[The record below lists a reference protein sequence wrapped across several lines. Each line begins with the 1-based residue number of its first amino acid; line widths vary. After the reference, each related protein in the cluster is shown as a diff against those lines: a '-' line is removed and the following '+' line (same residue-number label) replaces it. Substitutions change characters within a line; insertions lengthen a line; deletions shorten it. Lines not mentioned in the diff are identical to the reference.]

1 MKFFLTLA
9 AATILSACASTSEV
23 TPSGRTLL
31 SADEYMNVLDDNSDK
46 VRKYNGFYNVLD
58 VEGIQLNSKVAA
70 AQLDQSM
77 RLYQWTE
84 EKYAEEKNKF
94 EQRLSKQAEYFVTFF
109 TPERKNDDLHKTDSV
124 WRIFLD
130 VDGRRFEGKATRI
143 KLPTAE
149 IQGLYPIHNR
159 FSTPYTLTFP
169 VPMMSIEGKEQ
180 KLTIT
185 GPVASGTL
193 QYKAAK

>member
-1 MKFFLTLA
+1 MRYFLALTTV
-9 AATILSACASTSEV
+9 TILSACATNYEV
-23 TPSGRTLL
+23 TPSGRTLRT
-31 SADEYMNVLDDNSDK
+31 SDEYIEVLEDNSDK
-46 VRKYNGFYNVLD
+46 LRTYSGFYNVLD

-84 EKYAEEKNKF
+84 EKYTEEKAKF
-94 EQRLSKQAEYFVTFF
+94 EQRLSKQSEFFVTFF
-109 TPERKNDDLHKTDSV
+109 TPERKNDDLYKADTV

-143 KLPTAE
+143 KLPLAE

-159 FSTPYTLTFP
+159 FSTPYTFTFP
-169 VPMMSIEGKEQ
+169 VPMISIEGKDQ

-185 GPVASGTL
+185 GPVGSGTL
-193 QYKAAK
+193 NYKSSK